1 MANVPN
7 YTVANIS
14 LGPGICYLGVAGTT
28 PTVDIGAISTAGLE
42 LNLTQTYLE
51 VFQGSPKSL
60 ITQFKTEEN
69 LEVKIT
75 GIEWNLMEL
84 PIALGAGVTTSSAS
98 QDTFA
103 FGGSPTTTAL
113 AAKIVHSMPSGH
125 TISIYVWQANISGSW
140 QLKMAQDTL
149 HDFPYT
155 FKALV
160 ATVAWDGVT
169 ALGAGSQLFKIVRQ
183 KA

>member
-14 LGPGICYLGVAGTT
+14 IGPGVVYLGVAGTT
-28 PTVDIGAISTAGLE
+28 PTTDIGAISTDGLE
-42 LNLTQTYLE
+42 LNLTQEYLE
-51 VFQGSPKSL
+51 VFQGSPKQL
-60 ITQFKTEEN
+60 ITQFKTSET

-75 GIEWNLMEL
+75 GIEWNLMSL
-84 PIALGAGVTTSSAS
+84 PIALGAGVTTSSGT
-98 QDTFA
+98 QDVFS
-103 FGGSPTTTAL
+103 FGGDPTTTAL
-113 AAKIVHSMPSGH
+113 AAKIVHTMPSGH
-125 TISIYVWQANISGSW
+125 TINIYMWRTNISGSW
-140 QLKMAQDTL
+140 NIKMAQDTL
-149 HDFPYT
+149 HSFPYT

-169 ALGAGSQLFKIVRQ
+169 ALASGSQLFRIVRQ